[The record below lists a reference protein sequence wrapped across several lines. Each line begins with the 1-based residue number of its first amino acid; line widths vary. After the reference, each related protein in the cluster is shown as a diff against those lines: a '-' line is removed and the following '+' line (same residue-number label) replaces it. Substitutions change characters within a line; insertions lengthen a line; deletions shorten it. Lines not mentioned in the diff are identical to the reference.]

1 MLERP
6 IPFSLSSGSQ
16 PEGQSLSRLT
26 VACRKAWSAR
36 YPNDPTHKG
45 VRTSVTA
52 PAVLPGGGRLAH
64 DRFFVAGPELKREF
78 AIGDLKDPAKAALPV
93 AAAMCGVAVLAV
105 LYVAV
110 ASGVGGGA
118 RTGGDLPSGWAN
130 STATD
135 IAFALAVSGRP
146 GTHLPSAL
154 RSFLLTVGSGR

>member
-1 MLERP
+1 MSPCEG
-6 IPFSLSSGSQ
+6 SSSDLSHC
-16 PEGQSLSRLT
+16 T
-26 VACRKAWSAR
+26 CR
-36 YPNDPTHKG
+36 
-45 VRTSVTA
+45 A
-52 PAVLPGGGRLAH
+52 PWGGGRLAH
-64 DRFFVAGPELKREF
+64 DLFFVAGPELKREF

-146 GTHLPSAL
+146 GHAPAVSSAL
-154 RSFLLTVGSGR
+154 LPAHRWQW